1 MLIHKETNSKYIL
14 GVWKI
19 TESADTLLSQ
29 LEKEESD
36 TLRQEYHSESRLL
49 EIAATRVLLSHIIDR
64 SAKIEYQSNG
74 KPYLRDY
81 PLNISISHTKGYAA
95 VILSHSEYLGID
107 IEYISDRVKRIRSRF
122 ISDKEFIDSENEII
136 HLLLHW
142 SAKETMYKALSME
155 GVELKNDFLINSF
168 TPAAAGVLTS
178 REFYTERQLCF
189 NIQYFITDYY
199 VLTFMI

>member
-1 MLIHKETNSKYIL
+1 MLIHKYTNTDYTL

-29 LEKEESD
+29 LEKVESD
-36 TLRQEYHSESRLL
+36 TLCQEYHSESRLL
-49 EIAATRVLLSHIIDR
+49 EIAATRVLLSHIIHR
-64 SAKIEYQSNG
+64 SAKIEYQPNG

-95 VILSHSEYLGID
+95 VILSHSECPGID
-107 IEYISDRVKRIRSRF
+107 VEYISDRVKRIRSRF
-122 ISDKEFIDSENEII
+122 VSDKEFIDPENEII

-142 SAKETMYKALSME
+142 SAKETMYKSLSKE
-155 GVELKNDFLINSF
+155 GVELKSDFLINSF
-168 TPAAAGVLTS
+168 IPASSGVFTS

-189 NIQYFITDYY
+189 NIQYFITDDY
-199 VLTFMI
+199 VLTFTI